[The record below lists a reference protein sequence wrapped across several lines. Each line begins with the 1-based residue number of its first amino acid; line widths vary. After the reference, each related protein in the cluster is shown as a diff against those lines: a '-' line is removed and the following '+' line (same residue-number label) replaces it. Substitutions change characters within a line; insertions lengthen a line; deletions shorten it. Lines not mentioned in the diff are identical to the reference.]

1 MSRLDKAKKESTSTN
16 EDLVASLGKDSKSR
30 KLKEVST
37 ITQKHE
43 NTNTQTHKNTKAQS
57 QNKCGRLNCYIDQ
70 ALLDKIAH
78 YKVDSHKTLR
88 AIVEEAIIEK
98 YGF

>member
-16 EDLVASLGKDSKSR
+16 EDLVASLGNDSKTR
-30 KLKEVST
+30 KSKEL
-37 ITQKHE
+37 
-43 NTNTQTHKNTKAQS
+43 NTNTQTHKCTKAQS

>member
-16 EDLVASLGKDSKSR
+16 EDLVASLGKDSKSIESN
-30 KLKEVST
+30 EVST
-37 ITQKHE
+37 KTQMHKS
-43 NTNTQTHKNTKAQS
+43 TNAQS